1 MITVGEGSND
11 SNCVSIIEE
20 NARWFARRNGS
31 LRANQRPLAS
41 GSVSLFLDDRN
52 LHLYSIQRI
61 VFSVS
66 GLTDYSINS
75 LNP

>member
-31 LRANQRPLAS
+31 LRQT
-41 GSVSLFLDDRN
+41 SVHLLQAVCRYFSTTETFISILSRGLSFPSL
-52 LHLYSIQRI
+52 
-61 VFSVS
+61 
-66 GLTDYSINS
+66 G
-75 LNP
+75 